1 MWRNYFKITV
11 RNLFRNRLHS
21 FILLFGLSISLAAC
35 LLILEYVSYELSFD
49 RFHEKSDQI
58 YRVINDRFQNGE
70 RVQKGTIT
78 YPTIGPTMEQDFA
91 EVVSHSR
98 LFFQSSTV
106 LNLDNELYESQECLV
121 VDEHFFELFD
131 YEVLF
136 GAKDQIMTK
145 AYEVALSES
154 MVKRIYGLDGL
165 EMESLIGQSILA
177 DGETDPYTIV
187 AIFADF
193 PTNSLLQADVLF
205 SYPSIIQFFG
215 EGADNSWT
223 FSDFYHFLELAPGT
237 DVAALEAKFTDFS
250 ERYFQG
256 QEVSGAEERFYLQ
269 PLKEAHLYSA
279 DLEYEIGQISN
290 GRTVWAMLLIA
301 FFILLLAWV
310 NYINL
315 SSVRAIERS
324 KEVGVRAV
332 FGAKGR
338 QLITQFVME
347 AAMIN
352 TVAII
357 LAVLIC
363 IQVQPWYN
371 QLLESNLSLAFL
383 WQNTTIQFYLLLVFG
398 LVFISGVLLSGFY
411 PAWLLSRQRIPLVL
425 KGQFQQTDHSQ
436 QTRKGLVI
444 FQFAASFIL
453 IAGSWLVYQ
462 QVRFLNQQDLGILTD
477 EMIIVDGPALSN
489 FDSSFIQRAQTFKES
504 LKANPAIEGVTLS
517 SRIPGE
523 AMGRMFNLS
532 RTDDPTGK
540 EFTTNFIN
548 VDYNYA
554 DTYQLDLVA
563 GKNFV
568 RGDHNINFNL
578 VDQIILNEALVDVLG
593 YESPEAAI
601 GKNINTGNKT
611 WEIKGVLPN
620 FHQKSLHHPIEPI
633 VFRPLYEPSGP
644 MSIKVSGTQAAPIIE
659 EIKQAYTELFPGN
672 NFNYQFL
679 DEHLQEAY
687 IQDRRFG
694 TILGLFTTLA
704 IIIATLGLF
713 GLASYTTSLR
723 TKELSVRRILGAN
736 FSDLLFL
743 LSNDFFRLILIAVL
757 VGVPIAWYLSLQW
770 LENFS
775 YHIEIH
781 WWVFLLSGSLAF
793 LLAFII
799 VGIQALKANFSN
811 PIDALRQ

>member
-1 MWRNYFKITV
+1 MWRNYFKIGL

-49 RFHEKSDQI
+49 RFHDKSDQI

-78 YPTIGPTMEQDFA
+78 YPTIGPTMEQDYA
-91 EVVSHSR
+91 EVIGHTR
-98 LFFQSSTV
+98 LFYQNSVV
-106 LNLDNELYESQECLV
+106 LDHENQLFESEECLG
-121 VDEHFFELFD
+121 VDEHFFEMFD
-131 YEVLF
+131 YEILY
-136 GAKDQIMTK
+136 GTRQGLMSTTNEI
-145 AYEVALSES
+145 ALSAS
-154 MVKRIYGLDGL
+154 MAKQIFGL
-165 EMESLIGQSILA
+165 EGQELGGLIGQSIKA
-177 DGETDPYTIV
+177 DGETDPYSIS

-193 PTNSLLQADVLF
+193 PDNSYLQAEVLF
-205 SYPSIIQFFG
+205 SYSTFIRAFG
-215 EGADNSWT
+215 ETADNSWT
-223 FSDFYHFLELAPGT
+223 WSDFYHFLELAPGT
-237 DVAALEAKFTDFS
+237 DVATLEAKFVDFS
-250 ERYFQG
+250 DRYFNG

-269 PLKEAHLYSA
+269 PLEEAHLYAA
-279 DLEYEIGQISN
+279 DLEYEIGQTSN

-338 QLITQFVME
+338 QLIAQFILE
-347 AAMIN
+347 AGLVNIASLGL
-352 TVAII
+352 AI
-357 LAVLIC
+357 LIC

-371 QLLESNLSLAFL
+371 QLLGNDLSLSFL
-383 WQNTTIQFYLLLVFG
+383 GQNTIVQFYLLFVLI

-425 KGQFQQTDHSQ
+425 KGQFQQTDKSQ
-436 QTRKGLVI
+436 QTRKSLVV

-477 EMIIVDGPALSN
+477 EIIIVDGPALTN
-489 FDSSFIQRAQTFKES
+489 FDSTFIDRAQTFKET
-504 LKANPAIEGVTLS
+504 LKASPSVASVTLS

-532 RTDDPTGK
+532 RADDPSGK

-548 VDYNYA
+548 IDFNYA
-554 DTYQLDLVA
+554 DTYGLEMVA
-563 GKNFV
+563 GENFV
-568 RGDHNINFNL
+568 RGDHNLDFNL
-578 VDQIILNEALVDVLG
+578 VDQIILNEEMVKVLG
-593 YESPEAAI
+593 FESPETAI
-601 GKNINTGNKT
+601 GKSISTGPKN
-611 WEIKGVLPN
+611 WEIKGVFPN
-620 FHQKSLHHPIEPI
+620 FHQKSLHHPLEPI
-633 VFRPLYEPSGP
+633 VFRPLYETSGP
-644 MSIKVSGTQAAPIIE
+644 ISVKVSGTEIAPIISH
-659 EIKQAYTELFPGN
+659 IQQTYTNLFPGN
-672 NFNYQFL
+672 SFSYQFL

-687 IQDRRFG
+687 IQDQRFG

-723 TKELSVRRILGAN
+723 TKELSVRRVLGAN
-736 FSDLLFL
+736 FADLLLL
-743 LSNDFFRLILIAVL
+743 LSNDFFKLILIAIM
-757 VGVPIAWYLSLQW
+757 VGIPVSWYLSLQW

-775 YHIEIH
+775 YHIEVH
-781 WWVFLLSGSLAF
+781 WWVFLLSGGLAF
-793 LLAFII
+793 LLAFLI
-799 VGIQALKANFSN
+799 VGFQALKTNFSN